1 MREEDK
7 ETVTNAITEESQEE
21 NLTEFNEW
29 GRSIRRNAKYMY
41 KVSDRG
47 VCVCVSHYVFG
58 VWFVA
63 EFSKQR
69 KNDLGVQTDI

>member
-41 KVSDRG
+41 KVRDRG
-47 VCVCVSHYVFG
+47 V
-58 VWFVA
+58 
-63 EFSKQR
+63 
-69 KNDLGVQTDI
+69 